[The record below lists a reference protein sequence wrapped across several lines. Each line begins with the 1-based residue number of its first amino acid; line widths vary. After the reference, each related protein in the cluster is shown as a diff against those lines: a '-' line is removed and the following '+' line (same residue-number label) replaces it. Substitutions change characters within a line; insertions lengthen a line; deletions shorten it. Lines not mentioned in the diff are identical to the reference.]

1 MPAADQPAAVADG
14 EAMMRQ
20 LLQMTVVFALV
31 FCAAAPVCADELQLY
46 RGEKVQPLADGLT
59 ATTQL
64 SGWVKD
70 GRGTVY
76 TLPVKAGQKVQM
88 DFSGSSK
95 FAYLVVF
102 DLAKPKDDAI
112 FSSDV
117 DGKTARLVAASD
129 TKWLI
134 RPFFSRFSPRRGL
147 GAHYEI
153 TLDPQA
159 GFVPEPP
166 KPCGPLGRIC

>member
-1 MPAADQPAAVADG
+1 
-14 EAMMRQ
+14 MMRRF
-20 LLQMTVVFALV
+20 LQQIVVFALV
-31 FCAAAPVCADELQLY
+31 FCAAAQAGADDLQLY
-46 RGEKVQPLADGLT
+46 PGEKVQALADGLT
-59 ATTQL
+59 AKTQL

-76 TLPVKAGQKVQM
+76 TLGVKAGQKVQL
-88 DFSGSSK
+88 DFKGSSK
-95 FAYLVVF
+95 FAYLVIF
-102 DLAKPKDDAI
+102 DLAKPQDDAI

-117 DGKTARLVAASD
+117 DGNVAKLVAKED

-134 RPFFSRFSPRRGL
+134 RPFFSRYSSRRGL
-147 GAHYEI
+147 GAHYDI